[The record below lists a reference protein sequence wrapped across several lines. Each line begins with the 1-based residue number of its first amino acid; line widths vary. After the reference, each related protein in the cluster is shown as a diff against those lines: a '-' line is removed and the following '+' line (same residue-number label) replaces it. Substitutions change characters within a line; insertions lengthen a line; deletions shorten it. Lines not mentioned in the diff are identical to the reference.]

1 MRGQQV
7 TFFLIGGGPQIS
19 KYGVESVWMLEVVWT
34 EMDLKNCSS
43 EELQGDSYGIG
54 HNRKILIS
62 LTAYFIS

>member
-1 MRGQQV
+1 
-7 TFFLIGGGPQIS
+7 
-19 KYGVESVWMLEVVWT
+19 MLEVVWT